1 MKGRWQKSEWCNSKS
16 GKAGSGA
23 IAPWLPWI
31 DLILRLILTSV
42 LMVAQFKQEKRREI
56 VRLVLGAICHHSYR
70 KWQKQQQTQT
80 WIGMND
86 FRNILGSKYEA
97 KGRMSDNSSPAENW
111 NFRADDSHKY
121 LSSSAHVSIFRC
133 YRSWSLTLNLIHN
146 SHFPILLE
154 KASYHH
160 TRLL

>member
-111 NFRADDSHKY
+111 NFRAAGDSRKF
-121 LSSSAHVSIFRC
+121 LSSSNMSRSRCFVGFR
-133 YRSWSLTLNLIHN
+133 WSPTLEFD
-146 SHFPILLE
+146 S
-154 KASYHH
+154 
-160 TRLL
+160 